1 MKSQKNEDFQ
11 KILKDMN
18 KTLKFKIA
26 TDVVMTVLLLF
37 LMSYQLAGDTAHE
50 WLGVALFVAF
60 IVHHILNRRWI
71 AGIIKGKYSVMRVIQ
86 TVLADG
92 GKNGRQMF

>member
-1 MKSQKNEDFQ
+1 
-11 KILKDMN
+11 MN
-18 KTLKFKIA
+18 KTLKF
-26 TDVVMTVLLLF
+26 
-37 LMSYQLAGDTAHE
+37 
-50 WLGVALFVAF
+50 GVALFVAF

>member
-1 MKSQKNEDFQ
+1 
-11 KILKDMN
+11 MN

-60 IVHHILNRRWI
+60 IVHQILNRRWI

>member
-1 MKSQKNEDFQ
+1 MK
-11 KILKDMN
+11 